1 MMNKIKTNKLLFLF
15 SSSLAIIITTILPS
29 TTGISQLPMIYSENE
44 VTDGNIG
51 KFFAAPGLSIQQA
64 NSGEISKINSTSY
77 LLELKEVAD
86 KTITLTD
93 RPDRIVKSTSTSDF
107 IVNWS
112 TLMGAHSTYEEVP
125 PNAALIFD
133 NQNGIQETIIIEL
146 YNPVYNIDS
155 KILNYNFIILDNSTL
170 DNLPRDI
177 KHSALLI
184 DGL

>member
-1 MMNKIKTNKLLFLF
+1 MMNKIKLINYLF
-15 SSSLAIIITTILPS
+15 SYSLAIIITIILTG
-29 TTGISQLPMIYSENE
+29 TTGISQLPMVYSENE

-64 NSGEISKINSTSY
+64 NAGEISKINSTSY

-86 KTITLTD
+86 KTITLAD
-93 RPDRIVKSTSTSDF
+93 RPDRIVKSISTSDF

-112 TLMGAHSTYEEVP
+112 TLMGAYSTYEEVP

-133 NQNGIQETIIIEL
+133 NENGIQETVVIEL

-155 KILNYNFIILDNSTL
+155 KTLNYDFIILDNSTL
-170 DNLPRDI
+170 DNLPQEI